1 MAHGQLCRINV
12 IGSGSLSQPA
22 DHDKTEKIKKQ
33 PGLKLDKTTIRGETG
48 EISSQVYFH
57 KIPVTILEAFTSL

>member
-22 DHDKTEKIKKQ
+22 DHDKAEKIKKQ
-33 PGLKLDKTTIRGETG
+33 PGLKLDKTTIRGEAG
-48 EISSQVYFH
+48 RVN
-57 KIPVTILEAFTSL
+57 A